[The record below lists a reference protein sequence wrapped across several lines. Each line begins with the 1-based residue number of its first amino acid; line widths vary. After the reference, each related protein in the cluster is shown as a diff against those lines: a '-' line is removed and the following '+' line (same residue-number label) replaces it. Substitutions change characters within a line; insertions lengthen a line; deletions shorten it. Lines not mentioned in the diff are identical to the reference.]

1 MKKTT
6 FEVMG
11 DRQKMLEGREA
22 SRRLMPFLPALV
34 RLDGRKFHKFTR
46 GLARPYDER
55 LSRVM
60 IETAK
65 YLVDE
70 THAAIGYTQ
79 SDEISLLFP
88 NVNPDAQM
96 MFDGRVQK
104 LTSVFAAMATAK
116 FNRLIAEAIPEKG
129 HLLPVFDARVWDVSN
144 LDLAAEHFIWR
155 EADATKNSLAMAA
168 QSVYSH
174 KELQKVGTAQLHEM
188 LHAKGINWNN
198 YPAFFKRG
206 TYVRREAHLRQLTL
220 SELSR
225 IPEAR
230 RPRNAILRTSIVEM
244 EMPPITK
251 VANLQGVLC
260 FGEAPQLTPGVST
273 SQLSGEAPALMPAT

>member
-1 MKKTT
+1 MKKTN
-6 FEVMG
+6 FEAMG

-22 SRRLMPFLPALV
+22 ARRLMPFLPALV
-34 RLDGRKFHKFTR
+34 RLDGRKFHNFTR

-65 YLVDE
+65 YLVEE
-70 THAAIGYTQ
+70 THASIAYTQ

-88 NVNPDAQM
+88 NVNADAQM
-96 MFDGRVQK
+96 MYDGRVQK
-104 LTSVFAAMATAK
+104 ITSVFAAMATAK
-116 FNRLIAEAIPEKG
+116 FNRLIADAIPEKS
-129 HLLPVFDARVWDVSN
+129 HLLPVFDARAWDVSN

-155 EADATKNSLAMAA
+155 EADATKNSLSMAA

-174 KELQKVGTAQLHEM
+174 KELQKVGTAQQHDM

-206 TYVRREAHLRQLTL
+206 TYVRRESQLRKLTL
-220 SELSR
+220 AELAR

-230 RPRNAILRTSIVEM
+230 RPVNAILRTSVVEVD
-244 EMPPITK
+244 MPPITR

-260 FGEAPQLTPGVST
+260 FGEAPQLIQNSLTP
-273 SQLSGEAPALMPAT
+273 QLSEEAQAPVTA